1 MIRLSGIIIFRM
13 KNATRRNIG
22 RKMKRSEREARE
34 ILAGIVRE
42 AMDAQPAEIL
52 TPVLDE
58 WLEAKGTY
66 LILQI
71 RNEGFED
78 DRQQT
83 NRETGSAATAIVL
96 HSSTGN
102 QQGSFGT
109 WKARLPCF
117 IFR

>member
-1 MIRLSGIIIFRM
+1 
-13 KNATRRNIG
+13 
-22 RKMKRSEREARE
+22 MKRSEREARE

-42 AMDAQPAEIL
+42 AIDTQPAEIL

-78 DRQQT
+78 DRQQLT
-83 NRETGSAATAIVL
+83 
-96 HSSTGN
+96 
-102 QQGSFGT
+102 
-109 WKARLPCF
+109 ARLGVLRPQ
-117 IFR
+117 